1 MALQMIEAQMTL
13 PDGVT
18 PGKWRQGTRAI
29 DSALAVGCKI
39 YPNPRNKIPD
49 EYRKHILVLDAD
61 MGAPDTQPEVRRR
74 GRPRKNAA

>member
-1 MALQMIEAQMTL
+1 MIEAQMTL

-49 EYRKHILVLDAD
+49 AYRQHVLVLDAD
-61 MGAPDTQPEVRRR
+61 MGPVDEPVPTQAPKAKR
-74 GRPRKNAA
+74 GRPKKVTQ